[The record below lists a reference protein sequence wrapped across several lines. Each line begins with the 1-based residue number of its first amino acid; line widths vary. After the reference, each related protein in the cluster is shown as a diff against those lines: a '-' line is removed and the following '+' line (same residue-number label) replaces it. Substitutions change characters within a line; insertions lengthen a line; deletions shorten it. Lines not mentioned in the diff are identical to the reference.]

1 MRTARNQAACL
12 AAGEVWEGGAM
23 LTFIVLG
30 IIPGT
35 SIQLTFVDV
44 LLVGALLACLG
55 SLYLLRSRIQRRQ
68 IQQLSI
74 SLTAL

>member
-1 MRTARNQAACL
+1 
-12 AAGEVWEGGAM
+12 M
-23 LTFIVLG
+23 LTFIILG

-35 SIQLTFVDV
+35 SIQLNFVDV

-55 SLYLLRSRIQRRQ
+55 SLYLLRSRIKRRQ